1 MTAPSAGTRIVV
13 VGDAVRVQRLIDTP
27 DVDRLAR
34 LRPVAT
40 PPPAFE
46 SLRALLRSSM
56 ETFEQRITGEAEHES
71 WIAGESIVHDY
82 ADLRRSLERS
92 EITPRRD
99 AAFARRYVAALE
111 ALCVRHARARYSLVV
126 DVGGTRDDALD
137 RLLAAT
143 GVPQLSLPDSR
154 PDAATGK
161 LTVKPGALRV

>member
-1 MTAPSAGTRIVV
+1 MTAHSAGTRIVV
-13 VGDAVRVQRLIDTP
+13 VGYAARVQRLIDAP
-27 DVDRLAR
+27 GVDRLAR
-34 LRPVAT
+34 LRPTVP

-56 ETFEQRITGEAEHES
+56 ETFEHRITGEAEHAS

-82 ADLRRSLERS
+82 VHLRRSLERS

-126 DVGGTRDDALD
+126 NAGGHRDDALD

-143 GVPQLSLPDSR
+143 GVPYLRLPDSR
-154 PDAATGK
+154 FDDATGK
-161 LTVKPGALRV
+161 LSVRPGALHV